1 MNFSGYND
9 NKKPSSRGG
18 APDAYE
24 NHIFGTAADNA
35 PTSHTSNAKNVPH
48 NSHSSN
54 TEALA
59 NKNTNQQQTNIFGNN
74 SNNASTE
81 SAQQQQH
88 NKPHYQQKRT
98 GYNPITGE
106 LYNDESVLSL
116 SDKTSSRGNA
126 PTYTKTW

>member
-24 NHIFGTAADNA
+24 NHIFGNAADNA
-35 PTSHTSNAKNVPH
+35 SSHTSNAKTTSH
-48 NSHSSN
+48 NTHSSN

-74 SNNASTE
+74 SNNANTNE
-81 SAQQQQH
+81 SAQQH